1 MMCGIAG
8 IFGGSGRRLRAVR
21 ESVRVLRH
29 RGPDGEGY
37 LKAHRAVFGHRRL
50 SIVDIPGSGQPLRN
64 ENEQVAVVYNG
75 EIYNHAEI
83 RRSLEQNHQFRTSG
97 DGEVIAH
104 LCEEYSIDDTARR
117 LRGMF
122 AIAVLKDEQL
132 LLARDPLGIKP
143 LYWSRTPDGVVF
155 ASEIKAMLPL
165 VRPEDISEFPAGHVW
180 SAEGGLRPYWSLPDR
195 EETKSPA
202 TIEEADAALIAALDR
217 AVRLRLMADVPVG
230 VFLSGGVDS
239 SMIAALAARARPGI
253 ASFAVGTED
262 SDDLARAREVAAL
275 LGTTHSEI
283 VIRRDEVARDISTI
297 LHYLESYDVDLV
309 LSAIP
314 TFYLSRF
321 ASKRV
326 KVVLSGEGA
335 DELFAGY
342 SYLAA
347 YRDHPELLDRELRRL
362 VNRMSSI
369 NLQRVD
375 RMTMAFGLEARVP
388 FLDLD
393 VVRHAFGVTDRGKID
408 ATQTKIALRRA
419 AARILPHEIAERPK
433 TVFAD
438 GSGATN
444 LLNALFDLPTRDLE
458 ATFKEKFF
466 SLFPREIE
474 PLIARWRDERTP
486 IPV

>member
-1 MMCGIAG
+1 MCGIAG
-8 IFGGSGRRLRAVR
+8 VFGGNERRIRAVR

-37 LKAHRAVFGHRRL
+37 LKAHNAVFGHRRL
-50 SIVDIPGSGQPLRN
+50 SIVDVPGSAQPLRN
-64 ENEQVAVVYNG
+64 EDDQVAVIYNG
-75 EIYNHAEI
+75 EIYNHEEI
-83 RRSLEQNHQFRTSG
+83 RRSLEPSHQFRTNG

-104 LCEEYSIDDTARR
+104 LCEEHSIDDTARR

-122 AIAVLKDEQL
+122 AIAAIKDEQL

-143 LYWSRTPDGVVF
+143 LYWCQADDGIVF

-165 VRPEDISEFPAGHVW
+165 VRPEDIREFPAGHVW
-180 SAEGGLRPYWSLPDR
+180 SQDGGLRPYWSMPKA
-195 EETKSPA
+195 EEPVA
-202 TIEEADAALIAALDR
+202 HVAPEESDSALIDALEI
-217 AVRLRLMADVPVG
+217 AVRRRLMADVPVG
-230 VFLSGGVDS
+230 VFLSGGLDS

-253 ASFAVGTED
+253 ASFAVGTEE
-262 SDDLARAREVAAL
+262 SDDLAAAREVATL
-275 LGTTHSEI
+275 LGTTHFEI
-283 VIRRDEVARDISTI
+283 VIRRDEVARDIATI
-297 LHYLESYDVDLV
+297 LHHLESYDVDLV

-342 SYLAA
+342 DYLAA
-347 YRDHPELLDRELRRL
+347 YRDAPELLDRELRRL
-362 VNRMSSI
+362 VARMSSI

-393 VVRHAFGVTDRGKID
+393 VVRHAFHVRGGKKID
-408 ATQTKIALRRA
+408 EKQTKIALRRA
-419 AARILPHEIAERPK
+419 ASLILPREITERPK

-438 GSGATN
+438 GSGATR
-444 LLNALFDLPTRDLE
+444 LVGALFDLPPEALE
-458 ATFKEKFF
+458 SNLKEKFF
-466 SLFPREIE
+466 ALFPRGIDH
-474 PLIARWRDERTP
+474 LIARWRDERTP
-486 IPV
+486 VPA